1 MVTRMT
7 VNGLTPPPGYAH
19 TAIVETGERL
29 VFLAG
34 AVPLDPHGHLV
45 GEGDPTAQTHQVLRN
60 LTTALHTAGTDLPH
74 VIATTVYVA
83 TTHHADLTTVW
94 DVVHASGLTT
104 GPHTSTLLGV
114 TVLGYQG
121 QLVEITATAV
131 IPPTP

>member
-1 MVTRMT
+1 MT
-7 VNGLTPPPGYAH
+7 VNELTPPPGYAH
-19 TAIVETGERL
+19 TAIVEAGERL

-34 AVPLDPHGHLV
+34 AVPLDPHGNLV

-60 LTTALHTAGTDLPH
+60 LTTALHAAGTGLPH

-83 TTHHADLTTVW
+83 TTDHADLRAVW

-114 TVLGYQG
+114 TVLGYAG
-121 QLVEITATAV
+121 QIVEITATAV
-131 IPPTP
+131 IPSTP